1 MALVRDDPT
10 FWNDKDEEGNPKPVG
25 WQMLLD
31 ADEEEEVEEELRS
44 SQHAQSRLRGSHAAK
59 KTAHESARRRGVK
72 RGGRAGV

>member
-31 ADEEEEVEEELRS
+31 ADEEEEVEENGE
-44 SQHAQSRLRGSHAAK
+44 G
-59 KTAHESARRRGVK
+59 RR
-72 RGGRAGV
+72 